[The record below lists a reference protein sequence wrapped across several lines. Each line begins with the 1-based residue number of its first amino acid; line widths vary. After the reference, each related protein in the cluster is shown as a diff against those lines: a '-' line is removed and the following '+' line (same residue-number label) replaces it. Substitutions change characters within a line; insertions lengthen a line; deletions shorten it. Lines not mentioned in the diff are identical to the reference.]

1 MRRHLFLLLTFA
13 AFLIGL
19 YIAVLPA
26 INEILFR
33 EKMEQTVSN
42 FQEEIMQRPPE
53 TPDPSTTGIA
63 EYIPSIYP
71 ELWKDIASYNHQ
83 LYQAGQESI
92 SGLSTLEKSNFTL
105 SGYGLEGE
113 TFDILSIPALQL
125 EMPIYLGASSQNMA
139 LGAAVLGQTSVPVG
153 GTNTNSVIAGHR
165 GWNGADYFRYV
176 PDLTVGDKVVITNLW
191 ETLEYSVVGTKIIS
205 PNDIASIKIQPG
217 KDMITL
223 FTCHPYASGG
233 RQRFLV
239 LCERIN
245 ND

>member
-13 AFLIGL
+13 AFLVGL

-33 EKMEQTVSN
+33 EKMEQTVSS
-42 FQEEIMQRPPE
+42 FQEEIIQRPSE
-53 TPDPSTTGIA
+53 TPDPSRTGIA

-71 ELWKDIASYNHQ
+71 ELWNDITSYNHQ

-92 SGLSTLEKSNFTL
+92 SGLSTLEKSSFTL
-105 SGYGLEGE
+105 SDYGLEGE
-113 TFDILSIPALQL
+113 IFGILSIPALQL

-153 GTNTNSVIAGHR
+153 GANTNSVIAGHR

-191 ETLEYSVVGTKIIS
+191 EMLEYSVVGTKIVS

-217 KDMITL
+217 RDMITL

-239 LCERIN
+239 FCERIN

>member
-1 MRRHLFLLLTFA
+1 M
-13 AFLIGL
+13 
-19 YIAVLPA
+19 
-26 INEILFR
+26 
-33 EKMEQTVSN
+33 
-42 FQEEIMQRPPE
+42 
-53 TPDPSTTGIA
+53 
-63 EYIPSIYP
+63 
-71 ELWKDIASYNHQ
+71 
-83 LYQAGQESI
+83 
-92 SGLSTLEKSNFTL
+92 
-105 SGYGLEGE
+105 EGE
-113 TFDILSIPALQL
+113 TFGILSIPALQL